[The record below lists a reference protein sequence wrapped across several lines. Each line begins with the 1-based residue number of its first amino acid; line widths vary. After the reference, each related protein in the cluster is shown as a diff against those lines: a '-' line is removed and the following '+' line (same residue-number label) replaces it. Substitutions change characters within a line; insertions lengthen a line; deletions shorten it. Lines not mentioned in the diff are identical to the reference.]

1 MSDSDRDRTSDPLI
15 VSGIAPHLASV
26 GDLGPPRS
34 EMAIGALMPWAGR
47 LWAVNYVSH
56 TRASGTGC
64 VLMEVD
70 ENLRRVDRPEGRGV
84 DGTYANRI
92 IHYPSSQLM
101 IGPFLIDA
109 ERNVRVVDSLVNVRL
124 AGAMEHL
131 TDPDSKLLVLG
142 MEGEF
147 IELDLNTLQTRQ
159 LFDLCAELGLPDGAR
174 PHFKA
179 AFTAHGRVMVANN
192 SYFAEEFE
200 GTRQAGRL
208 AEWDGSEWRIV
219 DRASYYEIFGRKRL
233 GGVIYASGWDR
244 SSAILMAL
252 VPGADGPSWQR
263 YRLPKGSINFE
274 HCWQTEWP
282 RIREIEHERLL
293 MDCHGMFYELSP
305 HAWGGRVFGLRPI
318 CSHLWAIPDFC
329 VFRGVLAV
337 GSDQTTPSKGDNVLG
352 GEPESGLWLGKTD
365 DLWSWG
371 RPAGWG
377 GPWWQSPVAGGRPSD
392 PFLMFG
398 FQRACLHLI
407 NHGPAAARF
416 RVELDALGIGEFAH
430 HKSFDIPSGGAVQH
444 AFPPGLAAHWLRVVA
459 DADTT
464 ASAQVMFS

>member
-1 MSDSDRDRTSDPLI
+1 MTDHTRRPHDLPPLI
-15 VSGIAPHLASV
+15 SGIAPHLACT
-26 GDLGPPRS
+26 GELGPPRS
-34 EMAIGALMPWAGR
+34 ELAVGALMPWAGR

-56 TRASGTGC
+56 TRTSGTGC
-64 VLMEVD
+64 KLLEID
-70 ENLRRVDRPEGRGV
+70 ENLRRVDRPEGNGI

-92 IHYPSSQLM
+92 VHTSSNQLM

-109 ERNVRVVDSLVNVRL
+109 RRNVRVIESLVDVRL

-131 TDPDSKLLVLG
+131 TDPDDKLLVLG
-142 MEGEF
+142 MEGEL
-147 IELDLNTLQTRQ
+147 IELDLQTLETTQ
-159 LFDLCAELGLPDGAR
+159 LFDLCTELELPSGAR

-179 AFTAHGRVMVANN
+179 GFTAHGRVMVANN
-192 SYFAEEFE
+192 SYFADEFA

-208 AEWDGSEWRIV
+208 AEWDGDAWHVV

-233 GGVIYASGWDR
+233 GGVTYATGWDR

-252 VPGADGPSWQR
+252 VPQPDGPQWQR

-329 VFRGVLAV
+329 NFRGLMVV
-337 GSDQTTPSKGDNVLG
+337 GSDQTTPSRGDNVLA
-352 GEPESGLWLGKTD
+352 GEPESGVWLGKTD

-377 GPWWQSPVAGGRPSD
+377 GPWWKTEVAAGEPSD
-392 PFLMFG
+392 PMLMFG
-398 FQRACLHLI
+398 FERACLHLV
-407 NHGPAAARF
+407 NHGPRAARF
-416 RVELDALGIGEFAH
+416 TVELDGLGTGEFGAYH
-430 HKSFDIPSGGAVQH
+430 RFDVSAGRAVQH
-444 AFPPGLAAHWLRVVA
+444 ALPPGLAAHWMRVIC
-459 DADTT
+459 DEDIT
-464 ASAQVMFS
+464 ASAQLMLN